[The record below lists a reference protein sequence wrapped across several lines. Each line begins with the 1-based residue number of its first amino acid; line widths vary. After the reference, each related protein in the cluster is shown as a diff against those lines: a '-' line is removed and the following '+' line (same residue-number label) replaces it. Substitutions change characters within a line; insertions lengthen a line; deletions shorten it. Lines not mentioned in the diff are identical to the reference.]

1 MAKVFF
7 KYNGTSDP
15 VELSDWTLF
24 TIGDFVGSAFYIRP
38 ENYETQLLKAD
49 FNVDWDTCFPGKFY
63 RIANSYTG
71 NKQRGSTFFLCFDDT
86 YSQEKSIQTS
96 TLSMQ
101 SPFIVSLESNLTFGN
116 DNTYNYIYCE
126 NRRAT
131 QHTPSDYNFAW
142 IFSDIPYYNTVFTS
156 FDEIAEYNRSNP
168 YLSTRNAYTIY
179 KDDNDPDWYYGYYS
193 CMYWPTTYID
203 PPNTLQNFSSHIA
216 QLVNSSPVQAD
227 TDPYVDGGGSST
239 GGQGGGGA
247 FDDSTE
253 VVQPATLNL
262 PNTTDILKMYLLD
275 NNALASLGS
284 AICTHSYA
292 DWQSY
297 LPMFSNPL
305 EALISL
311 HWLPVNFPGQ
321 STIGSI
327 TIGNYSTNIVT
338 DVITNQFFEYD
349 CGSIHIS
356 EYWGNYLDY
365 DATRIQLYLPYIS
378 CISLSPDEVM
388 NNDLHIKYT
397 IDALT
402 GACVATV
409 YTYNK
414 TILYTGSGNM
424 AVELPLSAVTYSNL
438 AQNTLSASI
447 SVAAT
452 AITMSAAE
460 AASPAV
466 DAALATTSL
475 AGASSI
481 MSSKPNFSKAGY
493 IGGTC
498 GAMSYQTPY
507 LLISRVAQCVPQNN
521 NEYSGYPLYVTKQ
534 LSNCSGFTQVD
545 NIHLINM
552 QATDKEKQEI
562 ISLLNEGVII

>member
-1 MAKVFF
+1 MIKFMAKVFVTIQ
-7 KYNGTSDP
+7 GVSEP
-15 VELSDWTLF
+15 IQLSDWTLF
-24 TIGDFVGSAFYIRP
+24 SLGTFVGSQNYVRP
-38 ENYETQLLKAD
+38 DQTETRLYPID
-49 FNVDWDTCFPGKFY
+49 WSIDWDNCFPGKLY
-63 RIANSYTG
+63 KIANDYVTSQSLNRNASFHVCFSDEYD
-71 NKQRGSTFFLCFDDT
+71 STKSFSVNPNGVPPYINLADNFSFH
-86 YSQEKSIQTS
+86 YSTQW
-96 TLSMQ
+96 
-101 SPFIVSLESNLTFGN
+101 
-116 DNTYNYIYCE
+116 NYIY
-126 NRRAT
+126 NNT
-131 QHTPSDYNFAW
+131 HNISSPDNSNLVW
-142 IFSDIPYYNTVFTS
+142 VFSDIPYYNTVFTS
-156 FDEIAEYNRSNP
+156 FDEVVENTN
-168 YLSTRNAYTIY
+168 LNTRYAYTVY
-179 KDDNDPDWYYGYYS
+179 KHTIDDGYYYGVYS
-193 CMYWPTTYID
+193 CMYWPVTTIN
-203 PPNTLQNFSSHIA
+203 PPNSVKNFSSHIA
-216 QLVNSSPVQAD
+216 PLVNSSPVQVD

-338 DVITNQFFEYD
+338 DIITNQFFEYD

-378 CISLSPDEVM
+378 CVSLSPDEVM

-460 AASPAV
+460 AAAPAV

-552 QATDKEKQEI
+552 SATDKEKQEI

>member
-1 MAKVFF
+1 MAKIFF
-7 KYNGTSDP
+7 RYAYDSEP
-15 VELSDWTLF
+15 LLVSDWTEF
-24 TIGDFVGSAFYIRP
+24 SIGTFLGSAFYIRP
-38 ENYETQLLKAD
+38 ETYETQLLKQD
-49 FNVDWDTCFPGKFY
+49 FVLDWDTCFPGKFY
-63 RIANSYTG
+63 RICNSYIT
-71 NKQRGSTFFLCFDDT
+71 NKQYSSRFYLCFDDEF
-86 YSQEKSIQTS
+86 SEEKSITCLI
-96 TLSMQ
+96 T
-101 SPFIVSLESNLTFGN
+101 
-116 DNTYNYIYCE
+116 
-126 NRRAT
+126 AT
-131 QHTPSDYNFAW
+131 QQPYTINLSNGFIFPNNIPFYRIYPVYTPITLHGPTDNNYAW
-142 IFSDIPYYNTVFTS
+142 IFDDIPYYNVAFSS
-156 FDEIAEYNRSNP
+156 FDEIIEYSRTPNLDNSH
-168 YLSTRNAYTIY
+168 SYTIY
-179 KDDNDPDWYYGYYS
+179 KDPNDNDYYYGFNP
-193 CMYWPTTYID
+193 CMHWEGIVVD
-203 PPNTLQNFSSHIA
+203 PPLALRNFAEHIA
-216 QLVNSSPVQAD
+216 PLVNSSPVQAD

-239 GGQGGGGA
+239 GGQGGGDA
-247 FDDSTE
+247 CDDSTE

-321 STIGSI
+321 STLGSI
-327 TIGNYSTNIVT
+327 TIGNYATNIVT

-460 AASPAV
+460 AAAPAV